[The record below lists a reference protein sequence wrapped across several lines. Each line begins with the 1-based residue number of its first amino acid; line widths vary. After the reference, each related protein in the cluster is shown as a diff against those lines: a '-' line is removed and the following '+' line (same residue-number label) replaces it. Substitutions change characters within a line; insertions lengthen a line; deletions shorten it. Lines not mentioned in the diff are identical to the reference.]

1 MLINYRE
8 SVFALLPQLT
18 YLDGFDADEQEAPD
32 SDPEADGDAL
42 EDDYENGEGEGFFA
56 FWFSC
61 LVISPFALWGGFHQW
76 RRSSV
81 GPSPLLPPPAHS
93 WEGLGLAGRSQGLVL
108 SLLILCDPCL
118 LLTQH

>member
-42 EDDYENGEGEGFFA
+42 EDDYENGEGEDFFSPGF
-56 FWFSC
+56 
-61 LVISPFALWGGFHQW
+61 
-76 RRSSV
+76 
-81 GPSPLLPPPAHS
+81 PLLHFWAGSTNGGWPWS
-93 WEGLGLAGRSQGLVL
+93 REGLGGSGVCWGVTGLGAGPPHPL
-108 SLLILCDPCL
+108 
-118 LLTQH
+118 

>member
-42 EDDYENGEGEGFFA
+42 EDDYENGEGEDFFSPPGFA
-56 FWFSC
+56 
-61 LVISPFALWGGFHQW
+61 
-76 RRSSV
+76 
-81 GPSPLLPPPAHS
+81 
-93 WEGLGLAGRSQGLVL
+93 AGK
-108 SLLILCDPCL
+108 
-118 LLTQH
+118 